1 MPACP
6 SRGPLVFAPQRGVPN
21 PSAVREL
28 KSLSSTHYALW
39 LHGGLPLAE
48 YLTRNR
54 LALTSPLELPALR
67 VSVTP
72 LPAARP
78 APREGRGI
86 ELGSR
91 TPVTGAAAPR
101 FEARSTGGEWANVQP
116 RQLSQQLSSVPSA
129 SSQDAP
135 TTSAPA
141 WGQSQQHQSFQSFA
155 LAPLQEPPPP
165 GRRGESE
172 AGGGATAAASAEATP
187 WPRTLLPTG
196 ERASAPAAPAPAA
209 SLPAASASLAAA
221 ASPAAA
227 SPRPGVYYFK
237 KQRRASFGEAHPQAT
252 CRAPPRD
259 ASVQHT
265 RGVAG
270 TDSHRWLVGGPART
284 RAADGARIRKPLA
297 APAPPLRG
305 GRVGRCGR
313 PDRLGIH
320 FW

>member
-1 MPACP
+1 MLCP

-28 KSLSSTHYALW
+28 RSLSSTHYALW
-39 LHGGLPLAE
+39 LHGKLPLAE

-116 RQLSQQLSSVPSA
+116 RQLSQQLSSVPAA

-135 TTSAPA
+135 TTTSAPA

-165 GRRGESE
+165 GRRCESE
-172 AGGGATAAASAEATP
+172 AGGGVT
-187 WPRTLLPTG
+187 
-196 ERASAPAAPAPAA
+196 
-209 SLPAASASLAAA
+209 
-221 ASPAAA
+221 AA
-227 SPRPGVYYFK
+227 SPR
-237 KQRRASFGEAHPQAT
+237 ANSAT
-252 CRAPPRD
+252 P
-259 ASVQHT
+259 
-265 RGVAG
+265 
-270 TDSHRWLVGGPART
+270 
-284 RAADGARIRKPLA
+284 
-297 APAPPLRG
+297 
-305 GRVGRCGR
+305 
-313 PDRLGIH
+313 
-320 FW
+320 